1 MKAPPIPL
9 SDPHMIALKAGAA
22 CALALALDRLTGN
35 PDHISSCFISVLC
48 VWPSILMGLRAG
60 LEQFLGSVLGGS
72 WAFVA
77 MLLELP
83 IQIGIPVTV
92 AGAVLTSFWLRISPA
107 YPVVAFTPI
116 LLLSVPRGTPLE
128 TIEIRALSVGI
139 GALSGFA
146 ANLALSSWNYRRIFG
161 ARAQRARAHILK
173 HLPLAV
179 SVGPEAVQPLFGS
192 MDALHRDLG
201 TSIEELELRGSKD
214 GPALRAMQREV
225 RQLRYLLHLGVE
237 VFYSAES
244 AQLPPETR
252 DALARWAEACAA
264 GRPDPCPLPTHLQE
278 PAQRLAQALA
288 SLHAEGDSPSP

>member
-1 MKAPPIPL
+1 MRAPPIPL
-9 SDPHMIALKAGAA
+9 ADPRMIALKAGAA

-48 VWPSILMGLRAG
+48 VWPSVLLGLRAG

-83 IQIGIPVTV
+83 IQVSIPATV

-146 ANLALSSWNYRRIFG
+146 ANLALSSWNYRRIFST
-161 ARAQRARAHILK
+161 RVQRARAHILK

-179 SVGPEAVQPLFGS
+179 LVGPEAVQPLFGS

-201 TSIEELELRGSKD
+201 TAIEESDFRGSKD
-214 GPALRAMQREV
+214 EPALRAMQREV
-225 RQLRYLLHLGVE
+225 RQLRYLLHLGLE
-237 VFYSAES
+237 VFYCAES
-244 AQLPPETR
+244 VGVSREPQGE
-252 DALARWAEACAA
+252 LARWLDACVAQ
-264 GRPDPCPLPTHLQE
+264 RPDPPPSQVQD

-288 SLHAEGDSPSP
+288 ALQAEGTTPTP